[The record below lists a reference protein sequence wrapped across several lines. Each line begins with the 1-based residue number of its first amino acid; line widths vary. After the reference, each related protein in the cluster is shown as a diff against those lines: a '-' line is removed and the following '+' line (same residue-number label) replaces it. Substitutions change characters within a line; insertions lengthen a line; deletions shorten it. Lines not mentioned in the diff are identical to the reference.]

1 MGEMRWRWR
10 GGGGGARLYI
20 HGGGGRR
27 GGFVVLLGE
36 GEHDSLAVCWWGQRA
51 RGIGDFF
58 SFPFFL
64 FCFFYRFTATAPV
77 CKYVVDTKVAW
88 AARSVDGGVAAKGA
102 KHREL

>member
-1 MGEMRWRWR
+1 MEGRGFIYTGEEEDEGVLSCCLEKGSMTAWRFA
-10 GGGGGARLYI
+10 GGA
-20 HGGGGRR
+20 
-27 GGFVVLLGE
+27 
-36 GEHDSLAVCWWGQRA
+36 SA
-51 RGIGDFF
+51 REESGIFF

-102 KHREL
+102 KHIEL